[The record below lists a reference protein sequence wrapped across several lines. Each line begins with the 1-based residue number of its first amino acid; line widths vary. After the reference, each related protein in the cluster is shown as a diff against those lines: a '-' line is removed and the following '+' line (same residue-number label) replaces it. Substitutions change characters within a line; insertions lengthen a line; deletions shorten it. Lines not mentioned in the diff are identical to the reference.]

1 MGLKPD
7 KLVEQ
12 ELGQEIPN
20 PAQYESQFLHDMKE
34 WASVVSKLPE
44 DVQLEIDGL
53 LLQAEEAEH
62 VDTDALRQ
70 LAAVFKN
77 NAKDEAGQKIG
88 VWIKTIADFGDFFP
102 RAVDIIVDSH
112 LGDEPDDEEEVPGK

>member
-12 ELGQEIPN
+12 DRAPEIPN
-20 PAQYESQFLHDMKE
+20 PAQYEGQFLLDMKE

-44 DVQLEIDGL
+44 NVHLEIEGL
-53 LLQAEEAEH
+53 LLQAEESEH
-62 VDTDALRQ
+62 IDTDALRK
-70 LAAVFKN
+70 LATVFKN
-77 NAKDEAGQKIG
+77 NAKDEAGQKIAT
-88 VWIKTIADFGDFFP
+88 WIKTIADFGDFFP

-112 LGDEPDDEEEVPGK
+112 IGDEPDDEVEEPEK